1 MRKPN
6 GFRYYNQVKIEKSYI
21 PLTIYLKYKRLIAIA
36 SGIPIFKLLL
46 HEKYTNFNNIIMLA
60 MNSLSPELG
69 IFFVMLLVFIG
80 LFFILRGV
88 VLWYFKINT
97 MIDLLTKQLNK
108 QEQILKHL
116 RGEAEEPGKTP

>member
-1 MRKPN
+1 
-6 GFRYYNQVKIEKSYI
+6 
-21 PLTIYLKYKRLIAIA
+21 
-36 SGIPIFKLLL
+36 
-46 HEKYTNFNNIIMLA
+46 MLA

-97 MIDLLTKQLNK
+97 MIDLLTKQLEN
-108 QEQILKHL
+108 QQQILKQL
-116 RGEAEEPGKTP
+116 RGEAGEPGKTN